1 MSTKKKLKN
10 PVAAFNSA
18 LTSRMNAWATDLAV
32 DGPTVEGMEDT
43 LWDLNS
49 DMIRFPATFR

>member
-1 MSTKKKLKN
+1 
-10 PVAAFNSA
+10 
-18 LTSRMNAWATDLAV
+18 LAV